1 MVVSYIILASG
12 IACHHLNK
20 TKTLFVSWKT
30 EFAISSPDQLF
41 AKYEKMEKNWPKQGH
56 ISGPRSYFD

>member
-12 IACHHLNK
+12 IACYHLNK
-20 TKTLFVSWKT
+20 MKTLFVSWKT

-41 AKYEKMEKNWPKQGH
+41 AKYEKNGKKLPKQGH